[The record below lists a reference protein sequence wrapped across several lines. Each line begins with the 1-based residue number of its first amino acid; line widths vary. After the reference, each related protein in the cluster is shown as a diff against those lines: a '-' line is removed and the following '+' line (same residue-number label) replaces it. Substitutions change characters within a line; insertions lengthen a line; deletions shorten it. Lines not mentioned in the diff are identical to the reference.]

1 MRPAPIDRRKI
12 KILRVTLRRKFYAAI
27 YSAILLPRVLDRA
40 TLRRC

>member
-12 KILRVTLRRKFYAAI
+12 KILRAALRRKFYAAV